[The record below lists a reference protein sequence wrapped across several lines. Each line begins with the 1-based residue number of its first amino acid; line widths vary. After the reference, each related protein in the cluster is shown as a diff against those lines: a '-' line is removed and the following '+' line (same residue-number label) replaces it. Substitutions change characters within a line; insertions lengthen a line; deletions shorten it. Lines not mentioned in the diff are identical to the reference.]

1 MKRLLACLDVSHYSQ
16 TVCEHAAWAAERL
29 DSTVELLHV
38 IQRNDADEARQELG
52 DTMDLASKPGLLDE
66 ILSLKQAEGRLA
78 DRQGQLLL
86 QVATD
91 QLRKLGITRVETTQR
106 EGGIVETIMERET
119 FSDIVI
125 IGKRGAQANF
135 AKGHLGSKV
144 ERVVRQSRKPVLV
157 ATRVFKRPQ
166 RIAIA
171 FDGGPSSRKAL
182 EYVSTSPLFGGLDID
197 VVLVGGYTEKNAAHI
212 DWAQTQFTG
221 RAGVKAIQREGSPDG
236 VLQQLASERAIDLFV
251 MGAYGHS
258 PLRNML
264 VGSTTTQM
272 IRSGQ
277 ISVLLFR

>member
-16 TVCEHAAWAAERL
+16 TVCEHAAWAAARL
-29 DSTVELLHV
+29 DAAVELLHV
-38 IQRNDADEARQELG
+38 IQRNAADDVRQELG
-52 DTMDLASKPGLLDE
+52 DTMDMASKPGLLDE
-66 ILSLKQAEGRLA
+66 ILSLKVAEGALA
-78 DRQGQLLL
+78 GRQGELLL
-86 QVATD
+86 QAAID
-91 QLRKLGITRVETTQR
+91 QLRSLGITQVETTQR
-106 EGGIVETIMERET
+106 EGGIVETITEREV

-144 ERVVRQSRKPVLV
+144 ERVVRQSQKPVLV
-157 ATRVFKRPQ
+157 ATRIFKEPQ
-166 RIAIA
+166 RVAIA

-197 VVLVGGYTEKNAAHI
+197 IVLVGGYTDRNAAHI
-212 DWAQTQFTG
+212 DWAQSQFTG
-221 RAGVKAIQREGSPDG
+221 RLGVKAVQREGSRD
-236 VLQQLASERAIDLFV
+236 VILQQVAKERAIDLFV

-277 ISVLLFR
+277 MSVLLFR

>member
-16 TVCEHAAWAAERL
+16 TVCEHAAWAAARL
-29 DSTVELLHV
+29 DATVELLHV
-38 IQRNDADEARQELG
+38 IQRNDAADVRQELG

-66 ILSLKQAEGRLA
+66 ILSLKVAEGHLA
-78 DRQGQLLL
+78 ERQGQLLL
-86 QVATD
+86 QAAID
-91 QLRKLGITRVETTQR
+91 QLRALGITQVETTQR
-106 EGGIVETIMERET
+106 EGGIVETITEREL

-157 ATRVFKRPQ
+157 ATRVFRQPQ

-182 EYVSTSPLFGGLDID
+182 DYVSTSPLFGGLDID
-197 VVLVGGYTEKNAAHI
+197 IVLVGGYTDENAAHI
-212 DWAQTQFTG
+212 DWAQSQFTG
-221 RAGVKAIQREGSPDG
+221 RVGVKAIQREGSPDA
-236 VLQQLASERAIDLFV
+236 VLQELAKERAIDLFV

-277 ISVLLFR
+277 MSVLLFR

>member
-1 MKRLLACLDVSHYSQ
+1 MRRLLACLDVSHYSQ
-16 TVCEHAAWAAERL
+16 TVCEHAAWAAARL
-29 DSTVELLHV
+29 DAAVELLHV
-38 IQRNDADEARQELG
+38 IQRNAADDVRQELG
-52 DTMDLASKPGLLDE
+52 DTMDMASKPGLLDE
-66 ILSLKQAEGRLA
+66 ILSLKVAEGALA
-78 DRQGQLLL
+78 GRQGELLL
-86 QVATD
+86 QAAID
-91 QLRKLGITRVETTQR
+91 QLRSLGITQVETTQR
-106 EGGIVETIMERET
+106 EGGIVETITEREV

-144 ERVVRQSRKPVLV
+144 ERVVRQSQKPVLV
-157 ATRVFKRPQ
+157 ATRIFKEPQ
-166 RIAIA
+166 RVAIA

-197 VVLVGGYTEKNAAHI
+197 IVLVGGYTDRNAAHI
-212 DWAQTQFTG
+212 DWAQSQFTG
-221 RAGVKAIQREGSPDG
+221 RLGVKAVQREGSPD
-236 VLQQLASERAIDLFV
+236 VILQQVAKERAIDLFV

-277 ISVLLFR
+277 MSVLLFR

>member
-16 TVCEHAAWAAERL
+16 TVCEHAAWAATRL
-29 DSTVELLHV
+29 DAAVELLHV
-38 IQRNDADEARQELG
+38 IQRNAADDLRQELG
-52 DTMDLASKPGLLDE
+52 NTMNLASKPGLLDE
-66 ILSLKQAEGRLA
+66 ILSLNIAEGELA

-86 QVATD
+86 QAAVD
-91 QLRKLGITRVETTQR
+91 QLHALGITQVELTQR
-106 EGGIVETIMERET
+106 GGGIVETIIEREV
-119 FSDIVI
+119 FSDMVI

-144 ERVVRQSRKPVLV
+144 ERVVRQSEKPVLV
-157 ATRVFKRPQ
+157 ATRVFKEPQ

-182 EYVSTSPLFGGLDID
+182 EYVSTSPLFGGLEIDI
-197 VVLVGGYTEKNAAHI
+197 VLVGPYTDKNAGHI
-212 DWAQTQFTG
+212 DWAQSQFTG
-221 RAGVKAIQREGSPDG
+221 RIGVKAIQREGSPDS
-236 VLQQLASERAIDLFV
+236 VLQQIAKERAIDLFV

-277 ISVLLFR
+277 MSVLLFR

>member
-16 TVCEHAAWAAERL
+16 TVCEHAAWAASRL
-29 DSTVELLHV
+29 DASVELLHV
-38 IQRNDADEARQELG
+38 IQRNDAADVRQELG
-52 DTMDLASKPGLLDE
+52 ETMDLASKPGLLDE
-66 ILSLKQAEGRLA
+66 ILSLKVAESHLA
-78 DRQGQLLL
+78 ERQGKLLL
-86 QVATD
+86 QAAVD
-91 QLRKLGITRVETTQR
+91 QLRALGITQVETTQR
-106 EGGIVETIMERET
+106 EGGIVETITEREV

-144 ERVVRQSRKPVLV
+144 ERVVRQSQKPVLV
-157 ATRVFKRPQ
+157 ATRIFKQPQ

-197 VVLVGGYTEKNAAHI
+197 IVLVGGYTDRNAAHI
-212 DWAQTQFTG
+212 EWAQTQFTG
-221 RAGVKAIQREGSPDG
+221 RVGVKAIQREGSPDL
-236 VLQQLASERAIDLFV
+236 VLQQVARERAIDMFV

-277 ISVLLFR
+277 MSVLLFR

>member
-16 TVCEHAAWAAERL
+16 TVCEHAAWAASRL
-29 DSTVELLHV
+29 DASVELLHV
-38 IQRNDADEARQELG
+38 IQRNDAADVRQELG
-52 DTMDLASKPGLLDE
+52 ETMDLASKPGLLDE
-66 ILSLKQAEGRLA
+66 ILSLKVAEGHLA
-78 DRQGQLLL
+78 ERQGKLLL
-86 QVATD
+86 QAAVD
-91 QLRKLGITRVETTQR
+91 QLRALGITQVETTQR
-106 EGGIVETIMERET
+106 EGGIVETITEREV

-144 ERVVRQSRKPVLV
+144 ERVVRQSQKPVLV
-157 ATRVFKRPQ
+157 ATRIFKQPQ

-197 VVLVGGYTEKNAAHI
+197 IVLVGGYTDRNAAHI
-212 DWAQTQFTG
+212 EWAQTQFTG
-221 RAGVKAIQREGSPDG
+221 RVGVKAIQREGSPDL
-236 VLQQLASERAIDLFV
+236 VLQQVARERAIDMFV

-277 ISVLLFR
+277 MSVLLFR

>member
-16 TVCEHAAWAAERL
+16 TVCEHAAWAAARL
-29 DSTVELLHV
+29 DAAVELLHV
-38 IQRNDADEARQELG
+38 IQRNAADDVRQELG
-52 DTMDLASKPGLLDE
+52 DTMDMASKPGLLDE
-66 ILSLKQAEGRLA
+66 ILSLKVAEGTLA
-78 DRQGQLLL
+78 GRQGELLL
-86 QVATD
+86 QAAID
-91 QLRKLGITRVETTQR
+91 QLRSLGITQVETTQR
-106 EGGIVETIMERET
+106 EGGIVETITEREV

-144 ERVVRQSRKPVLV
+144 ERVVRQSQKPVLV
-157 ATRVFKRPQ
+157 ATRIFKEPQ
-166 RIAIA
+166 RVAIA

-197 VVLVGGYTEKNAAHI
+197 IVLVGGYTDRNAAHI
-212 DWAQTQFTG
+212 DWAQSQFTG
-221 RAGVKAIQREGSPDG
+221 RLGVKAVQREGSPD
-236 VLQQLASERAIDLFV
+236 VILQQVAKERAIDLFV

-277 ISVLLFR
+277 MSVLLFR

>member
-1 MKRLLACLDVSHYSQ
+1 MKRLLGCLDVSHYSQ
-16 TVCEHAAWAAERL
+16 TVCEHAAWAASRL
-29 DSTVELLHV
+29 DATVELLHV
-38 IQRNDADEARQELG
+38 IQRNDAADVRQELG
-52 DTMDLASKPGLLDE
+52 ETMDLASKPGLLDE
-66 ILSLKQAEGRLA
+66 ILSLKVAEGHLA
-78 DRQGQLLL
+78 ERQGALLL
-86 QVATD
+86 QAAVE
-91 QLRKLGITRVETTQR
+91 QLRALGITRVETTQR
-106 EGGIVETIMERET
+106 EGGIVETITEREV

-144 ERVVRQSRKPVLV
+144 ERVVRQSQKPVLV
-157 ATRVFKRPQ
+157 ATRVFKQPQ

-197 VVLVGGYTEKNAAHI
+197 VVLVGGYTDRNAAHI

-221 RAGVKAIQREGSPDG
+221 RVGVKAIQREGSPDA
-236 VLQQLASERAIDLFV
+236 VLQQVARERAIDLFV

-277 ISVLLFR
+277 MSVLLFR

>member
-16 TVCEHAAWAAERL
+16 TVCEHAAWAAARL
-29 DSTVELLHV
+29 GASIELLHV
-38 IQRNDADEARQELG
+38 IQRNDAADVRQELG
-52 DTMDLASKPGLLDE
+52 DTMDMASKPGLLDE
-66 ILSLKQAEGRLA
+66 ILSLKVAEGVLA

-86 QVATD
+86 KAASD
-91 QLRKLGITRVETTQR
+91 QLRALGINDIETTQR
-106 EGGIVETIMERET
+106 EGGIVETITEREA

-157 ATRVFKRPQ
+157 ATRVYKQPKRV
-166 RIAIA
+166 AIA

-197 VVLVGGYTEKNAAHI
+197 IVLVGPFTERNAAHI

-221 RAGVKAIQREGSPDG
+221 RPGVKAIHREGQPDSM
-236 VLQQLASERAIDLFV
+236 LQQLAKERAIDLFV

-277 ISVLLFR
+277 MSVLLFR

>member
-1 MKRLLACLDVSHYSQ
+1 MNRLLACLDVSHYSQ
-16 TVCEHAAWAAERL
+16 TVCEHAAWAAARL
-29 DSTVELLHV
+29 GATIELLHV
-38 IQRNDADEARQELG
+38 VQRKGEEDSRAELG
-52 DTMDLASKPGLLDE
+52 DTMALAAKPGVLDE
-66 ILSLKQAEGRLA
+66 ILALRAAEGRLA
-78 DRQGQLLL
+78 ERQGELLL
-86 QVATD
+86 QAATE
-91 QLRKLGITRVETTQR
+91 QLRSLGVSAVETVQR
-106 EGGIVETIMERET
+106 EGGIVETIIEREA
-119 FSDIVI
+119 FSDMVI

-157 ATRVFKRPQ
+157 ATRVFKPPQ

-182 EYVSTSPLFGGLDID
+182 EYVSTSMLFGGLDID
-197 VVLVGGYTEKNAAHI
+197 VVLVGPYTDKQAAHI

-221 RAGVKAIQREGSPDG
+221 RAGVKAIHREGHADS
-236 VLQQLASERAIDLFV
+236 VLQQVAKDRSIDLFV

-277 ISVLLFR
+277 MSVMLFR

>member
-16 TVCEHAAWAAERL
+16 TVCEHAAWAATRL
-29 DSTVELLHV
+29 DAAVELLHV
-38 IQRNDADEARQELG
+38 IQRNDADDVRQELG
-52 DTMDLASKPGLLDE
+52 DTMDMASKPGLLDE
-66 ILSLKQAEGRLA
+66 ILSLKVAEGVLA
-78 DRQGQLLL
+78 ERQGHLLL
-86 QVATD
+86 QAATD
-91 QLRKLGITRVETTQR
+91 QLRTLGVTQVEITQR
-106 EGGIVETIMERET
+106 EGGIVETITEREV

-144 ERVVRQSRKPVLV
+144 ERVVRQSQKPVLV
-157 ATRVFKRPQ
+157 ATRVFKQPQ
-166 RIAIA
+166 RVAIA

-197 VVLVGGYTEKNAAHI
+197 IVLVGPFTDRNAAHI

-221 RAGVKAIQREGSPDG
+221 RAGVKAIHREGQPDAM
-236 VLQQLASERAIDLFV
+236 LQQLARERAIVLFV

-277 ISVLLFR
+277 MSVLLFR

>member
-16 TVCEHAAWAAERL
+16 TVCEHAAWAAQRL
-29 DSTVELLHV
+29 GATVELLHV
-38 IQRNDADEARQELG
+38 IQRNATEEVRQELG
-52 DTMDLASKPGLLDE
+52 ETMDLASKPGLLDE
-66 ILSLKQAEGRLA
+66 ILSLKVAEGQLA
-78 DRQGQLLL
+78 ERQGELLL
-86 QVATD
+86 QAAIE
-91 QLRKLGITRVETTQR
+91 QLRALGISEVETTQR
-106 EGGIVETIMERET
+106 EGGIVETIIEREV

-144 ERVVRQSRKPVLV
+144 ERVVRQSQKPVLV
-157 ATRVFKRPQ
+157 ATRVFKQPQ

-197 VVLVGGYTEKNAAHI
+197 IVLVGGYTDRNTAHI

-221 RAGVKAIQREGSPDG
+221 RTGVKAIQREGAPDG
-236 VLQQLASERAIDLFV
+236 VLQQLARERAIDMFV

-277 ISVLLFR
+277 MSVLLFR

>member
-1 MKRLLACLDVSHYSQ
+1 MRRLLACLDVSHYSQ
-16 TVCEHAAWAAERL
+16 TVCEHAAWAAARL
-29 DSTVELLHV
+29 DAAVELLHV
-38 IQRNDADEARQELG
+38 IQRNAADDVRQELG
-52 DTMDLASKPGLLDE
+52 DTMDMASKPGLLDE
-66 ILSLKQAEGRLA
+66 ILSLKVAEGTLA
-78 DRQGQLLL
+78 GRQGELLL
-86 QVATD
+86 QAAID
-91 QLRKLGITRVETTQR
+91 QLRSLGITQVETTQR
-106 EGGIVETIMERET
+106 EGGIVETITEREV

-144 ERVVRQSRKPVLV
+144 ERVVRQSQKPVLV
-157 ATRVFKRPQ
+157 ATRIFKEPQ
-166 RIAIA
+166 RVAIA

-197 VVLVGGYTEKNAAHI
+197 IVLVGGYTDRNAAHI
-212 DWAQTQFTG
+212 DWAQSQFTG
-221 RAGVKAIQREGSPDG
+221 RLGVKAVQREGSPD
-236 VLQQLASERAIDLFV
+236 VILQQVAKERAIDLFV

-277 ISVLLFR
+277 MSVLLFR

>member
-16 TVCEHAAWAAERL
+16 TVCEHAAWAAGRL
-29 DSTVELLHV
+29 DAEIELLHV
-38 IQRNDADEARQELG
+38 IQRKDAKDSRAELG
-52 DTMDLASKPGLLDE
+52 DTMGLASKPGVLDE
-66 ILSLKQAEGRLA
+66 ILALQAAEGRLA
-78 DRQGQLLL
+78 ERQGELLL
-86 QVATD
+86 QAATE
-91 QLRKLGITRVETTQR
+91 QLRALGIAQVETTLR
-106 EGGIVETIMERET
+106 EGGIVETIVEREV

-144 ERVVRQSRKPVLV
+144 ERVVRQTQKPVLV
-157 ATRVFKRPQ
+157 ATRVFKQPQ

-171 FDGGPSSRKAL
+171 FDGGPSSRKAV
-182 EYVSTSPLFGGLDID
+182 EYVSTSMLFGGLDID
-197 VVLVGGYTEKNAAHI
+197 IVLVGPYTDKQAQHI

-221 RAGVKAIQREGSPDG
+221 RAGVKAIHREGPADS
-236 VLQQLASERAIDLFV
+236 VLQQVARERAIDLFV

-277 ISVLLFR
+277 MSVLLFR

>member
-16 TVCEHAAWAAERL
+16 TVCEHAAWAATRL
-29 DSTVELLHV
+29 DAAVELLHV
-38 IQRNDADEARQELG
+38 IQRNDADDVRQELG
-52 DTMDLASKPGLLDE
+52 DTMDMASKPGLLDE
-66 ILSLKQAEGRLA
+66 ILSLKVAEGVLA
-78 DRQGQLLL
+78 ERQGHLLL
-86 QVATD
+86 QAATD
-91 QLRKLGITRVETTQR
+91 QLRTLGVTQVEITQR
-106 EGGIVETIMERET
+106 EGGIVETITEREV

-144 ERVVRQSRKPVLV
+144 ERVVRQSQKPVLV
-157 ATRVFKRPQ
+157 ATRVFRQPQ
-166 RIAIA
+166 RVAIA

-197 VVLVGGYTEKNAAHI
+197 IVLVGPFTDRNAAHI

-221 RAGVKAIQREGSPDG
+221 RAGVKAIHREGQPDAM
-236 VLQQLASERAIDLFV
+236 LQQLARERAIDLFV

-277 ISVLLFR
+277 MSVLLFR